1 MAAIWVLRLGFGP
14 EGWHLCL
21 KDMIWASRLV
31 FGLQGWC
38 LGLEFETG
46 KGGEGEGEISPYEEA
61 WGLGPLPKKREPDK
75 ETLILGNSQ

>member
-38 LGLEFETG
+38 LGLEFETRG
-46 KGGEGEGEISPYEEA
+46 VKEE
-61 WGLGPLPKKREPDK
+61 EK
-75 ETLILGNSQ
+75 ETIPHMCKNAGR